1 MFCYKAKNYA
11 LYDGAKVIIRGSVM
25 RSRGVEP
32 FLRSLTQKLIRFL
45 LGASE
50 EDPVTLALEIE
61 AEIEKGD
68 FPVKSLAKS
77 EILSQNPEAYRKKID
92 SGGKPR
98 RASAE
103 VALKLGENARMG
115 DRISYYISPKE
126 KGQTTDWQRANP
138 VDFFDAETAPY
149 DPKYY
154 IKKMDDWRKRYA
166 PFHPDLVKNTD
177 QKELFE

>member
-1 MFCYKAKNYA
+1 MGARVKAETVGIFVDANEYLPDAERMLRQAQEVLPVGIELEYDGRYVTMFCDKAKNYA

-50 EDPVTLALEIE
+50 ENPVTLALEIE

-77 EILSQNPEAYRKKID
+77 EILSQNPEAYVKNIS
-92 SGGKPR
+92 SGVRPSL
-98 RASAE
+98 ASAE
-103 VALKLGENARMG
+103 VAVELGG
-115 DRISYYISPKE
+115 QVPK
-126 KGQTTDWQRANP
+126 
-138 VDFFDAETAPY
+138 
-149 DPKYY
+149 
-154 IKKMDDWRKRYA
+154 
-166 PFHPDLVKNTD
+166 D
-177 QKELFE
+177 QLPLDERPE